1 VGLALFWPL
10 SRLSFAMQAIA
21 LVVVFFAGVAA
32 STDLARRLGAHDPG
46 MVVVDEIAGMWAS
59 LMLLPWSAGTAVAGF
74 LLFRVMDVVKPYP
87 ARSLESLPR
96 GWGIMAD
103 DLMAGLYA
111 NLTLRIL
118 HTAWTP

>member
-10 SRLSFAMQAIA
+10 SRLSFAIQAIA